1 MFKEMKIINLEFH
14 NSDLVILNDIDKI
27 FKFCKGHIEKMMKM
41 IYRTRYINNTDIC
54 ICLYEIFFM
63 AAIKP

>member
-27 FKFCKGHIEKMMKM
+27 LKFCKGHIEKMMKM
-41 IYRTRYINNTDIC
+41 IY
-54 ICLYEIFFM
+54 
-63 AAIKP
+63 

>member
-14 NSDLVILNDIDKI
+14 NSDLVILNDIDKV

-41 IYRTRYINNTDIC
+41 IY
-54 ICLYEIFFM
+54 
-63 AAIKP
+63 